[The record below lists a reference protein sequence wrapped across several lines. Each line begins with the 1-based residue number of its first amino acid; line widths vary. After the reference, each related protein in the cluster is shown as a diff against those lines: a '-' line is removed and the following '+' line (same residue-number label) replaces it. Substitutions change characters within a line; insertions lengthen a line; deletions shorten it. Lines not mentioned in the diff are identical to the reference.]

1 MFSWVKKSS
10 GGTSGGTCVQER
22 PSAAT
27 LPEPAFEQAPVPAPA
42 PKPSA
47 ASDLIDVKKLM
58 RELTVEELCETA
70 ENYIAH
76 LTSWDY
82 QLAKPFASIVEA
94 PLCLNTFAQLLQR
107 MDLVA
112 EMTILDFGAGTC
124 WLSRYLTQ
132 LGLEVIALDA
142 SASALKIGQ
151 ELYARQPIIG
161 NKPQP
166 RYLVFK
172 GHTIDLPDRSVDRI
186 ICMDAF
192 HHVPNPQE
200 VLAEMSR
207 VLKDGGIAGFAEP
220 GPEHSKNP
228 QSQYE
233 MKHYRVVE
241 NDIILRDIWA
251 MARKVGFTDIKA
263 AAFTLAPT
271 LMSLDDF
278 DDYLAGGHMTRAV
291 TDQARHE
298 MRNHR
303 LFLLYK
309 GAPAMPDSRM
319 GGDALGATLKVT
331 LTQSTVKE
339 GESFQA
345 RISAKNT
352 GRSIWLPST
361 ANIGAVRFGAHLCD
375 AEGAVTDL
383 NFFRDSLGPGKA
395 RVMPGETVS
404 FEVEIPAPPKGRSII
419 EFDLVAEQVTWFSM
433 IGTKTVRIPVEVV

>member
-1 MFSWVKKSS
+1 MFSWVKKSN
-10 GGTSGGTCVQER
+10 GGTCVQER
-22 PSAAT
+22 PSALTTAVAA
-27 LPEPAFEQAPVPAPA
+27 EEPAPA
-42 PKPSA
+42 PQPAPKPA
-47 ASDLIDVKKLM
+47 ATSDLIDVKKLM

-94 PLCLNTFAQLLQR
+94 PLLLNTFAQLLQR
-107 MDLVA
+107 MQLVA
-112 EMTILDFGAGTC
+112 EMTVLDFGAGTC
-124 WLSRYLTQ
+124 WLSKCLTQ
-132 LGLEVIALDA
+132 LGCEVIALDA
-142 SASALKIGQ
+142 SASALKIGK
-151 ELYARQPIIG
+151 ELYERQPVIG
-161 NKPQP
+161 NKPAP
-166 RYLVFK
+166 KFLVFN
-172 GHTIDLPDRSVDRI
+172 GHVIDLPDRSVDRI

-192 HHVPNPQE
+192 HHVPNPQH
-200 VLAEMSR
+200 VLAEMAR

-220 GPEHSKNP
+220 GPDHSKNP

-251 MARKVGFTDIKA
+251 MANKVGFTDIKA
-263 AAFTLAPT
+263 AAFTLAPL
-271 LMSLDDF
+271 LMSLDEF

-291 TDQARHE
+291 TDMARHE

-303 LFLLYK
+303 LFLMYK
-309 GAPAMPDSRM
+309 GPPAIPDSRM

-331 LTQSTVKE
+331 LAQSKVKE
-339 GESFQA
+339 GESFLA
-345 RISAKNT
+345 RITAKNT
-352 GRSIWLPST
+352 GRALWLPST

-383 NFFRDSLGPGKA
+383 NFFRDSLGHGTPQQ
-395 RVMPGETVS
+395 VMPGASVS
-404 FEVEIPAPPKGRSII
+404 FEAEIPAPPKGRYIV